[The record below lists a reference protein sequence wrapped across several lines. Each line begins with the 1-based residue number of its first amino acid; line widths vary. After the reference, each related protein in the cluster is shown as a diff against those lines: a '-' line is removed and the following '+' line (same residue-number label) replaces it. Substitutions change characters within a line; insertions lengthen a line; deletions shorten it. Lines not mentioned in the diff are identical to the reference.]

1 MWFLLA
7 VESTTDAGVDGDED
21 AADCLIR
28 CFGGADS
35 SSADDERGRTV
46 PLVDVSS
53 LCATRVPDEVPVIV
67 LVAIA

>member
-7 VESTTDAGVDGDED
+7 VESTTDAGVDGDEN

-46 PLVDVSS
+46 PL
-53 LCATRVPDEVPVIV
+53 CNRA
-67 LVAIA
+67 